1 MSHVYAKRTY
11 DEAQELARL
20 AFKAAASTHLPRDV
34 LDELFVHGLLAST
47 SPGADW
53 EDVIGVAPTERDFY
67 EIELYKPADSA
78 PHIVKSYVRILVP
91 RDRASEQVHFMWQPS
106 IERS

>member
-1 MSHVYAKRTY
+1 MSHAYAKRTY

-34 LDELFVHGLLAST
+34 LDELFVHGTLAGGA
-47 SPGADW
+47 PGADW

-67 EIELYKPADSA
+67 EIELYKPADAA
-78 PHIVKSYVRILVP
+78 PHVEKSYARILVP